1 MLLLLQQQETKIIN
15 CVSVI
20 ANTFRRL
27 NHGDNGLAGK
37 QEVKID
43 FYIQGHQD
51 RRTTRVGGAANI
63 QNSHW
68 TSTIHL
74 PGETIIVSPLMK
86 PWPYKNKSPF
96 SQ

>member
-68 TSTIHL
+68 TSTIHF
-74 PGETIIVSPLMK
+74 PRETIIVSPLMK